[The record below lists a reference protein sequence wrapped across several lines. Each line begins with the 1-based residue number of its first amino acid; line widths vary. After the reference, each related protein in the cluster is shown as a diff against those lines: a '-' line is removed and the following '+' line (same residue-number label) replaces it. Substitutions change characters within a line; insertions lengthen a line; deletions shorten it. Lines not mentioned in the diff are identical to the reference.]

1 MPPGSPRGPV
11 ETLLDGPVLKVLARA
26 REERVRAEALHEQA
40 VQARG
45 VKSDNADQRIGI
57 DIVLR
62 AMEQPLTASER
73 LLLSLHLMMC
83 KRCTSFSQQIEFLR
97 RASRKIPEVLEKDA
111 D

>member
-1 MPPGSPRGPV
+1 MSS
-11 ETLLDGPVLKVLARA
+11 LMYSC
-26 REERVRAEALHEQA
+26 EQA
-40 VQARG
+40 A
-45 VKSDNADQRIGI
+45 KLSS
-57 DIVLR
+57 R